1 MEWID
6 TCCRAGS
13 ARDETSSDA
22 ATQRLLAEVER
33 LRIDKALIVSR
44 WSSYLASDAVNVQLF
59 DDCRD
64 NARRVF
70 ALDA

>member
-13 ARDETSSDA
+13 ARDDTDGA
-22 ATQRLLAEVER
+22 ATAQRLLAEMER

>member
-22 ATQRLLAEVER
+22 ATQRLLAEMER

>member
-1 MEWID
+1 VEWID

-22 ATQRLLAEVER
+22 ATQRLLAEMER